1 MSNRILDYPEATAIT
16 SDDYILLDNA
26 GTGAKCIKASA
37 LNVNMDNYTIK
48 EARGSIASFDDGE
61 DLPLAFMGAY
71 ITAIQDL
78 HGYDYPWVG
87 GSGLNLF
94 HMNSSISQTSAGVV
108 YTSDDN
114 YMILNNTKSGGST
127 ANFNNTTITLPSGTY
142 YAKAFAISGTASK
155 VNQSFNLKDN
165 GASVV
170 AFDLSTVGTFTL
182 SEEKTLY
189 LSTTIWEDG
198 ITYNNYKIGIVVS
211 KTSSIDKFYPYSN
224 ECPIIGFSG
233 VEVVRDGIQQWDEEW
248 EVGDIDAQGNP
259 TSSTTLIRTKN
270 FNPCKPNTTYSVVIP
285 SGKSMYVKYYDK
297 DKNFIT
303 PTVSA
308 SSTIT
313 TPSNCYYFK
322 FVMGSAYGTT
332 YNNDIAINY
341 PSTDTSYHAYNGNTY
356 SLTFTDGSN
365 PLTVYYG
372 TVDLIS
378 GLLTVT
384 YGRDLG
390 SSLNWGDYGS
400 NNTYYAEISSK
411 KAGFE
416 NLLMSDYSYFS
427 GTYANMPN
435 GTFKGSGNT
444 KYIYIRDDR
453 YSSATEFKNN
463 ITTSIV
469 YELATPLTY
478 QLSKQQIRSLVG
490 VNNIF
495 ADTGDSIVDYR
506 KLWVKPE
513 M

>member
-78 HGYDYPWVG
+78 HGYEYPWVG
-87 GSGLNLF
+87 GAGKNKIDAKITASVTIKGITSEIKADNNLVASGE
-94 HMNSSISQTSAGVV
+94 SSGNGDINVV
-108 YTSDDN
+108 
-114 YMILNNTKSGGST
+114 
-127 ANFNNTTITLPSGTY
+127 FNNTVSLKANTTYTLSINGTDTRTGALY
-142 YAKAFAISGTASK
+142 VFALPDYSR
-155 VNQSFNLKDN
+155 F
-165 GASVV
+165 SVT
-170 AFDLSTVGTFTL
+170 AFDFNTHSITFTM
-182 SEEKTLY
+182 SEDKDITGLM
-189 LSTTIWEDG
+189 LRTTSGNTVNINAKLQLEVG
-198 ITYNNYKIGIVVS
+198 S
-211 KTSSIDKFYPYSN
+211 SATSFQPYSN
-224 ECPIIGFSG
+224 ECPIIGWSAVDVTRCGKNFYNATLADYSSTQVVG
-233 VEVVRDGIQQWDEEW
+233 VGLATFYPIKVPYGTYTISTNAPTGYIWAGTNIYDSSTLPRVYD
-248 EVGDIDAQGNP
+248 GNP
-259 TSSTTLIRTKN
+259 NTVTTDVIWVGLLTSDMS
-270 FNPCKPNTTYSVVIP
+270 
-285 SGKSMYVKYYDK
+285 
-297 DKNFIT
+297 
-303 PTVSA
+303 
-308 SSTIT
+308 
-313 TPSNCYYFK
+313 
-322 FVMGSAYGTT
+322 SAYA
-332 YNNDIAINY
+332 YNIMINQGSTPIAY
-341 PSTDTSYHAYNGNTY
+341 EPYNGNTY

-490 VNNIF
+490 ENNIF